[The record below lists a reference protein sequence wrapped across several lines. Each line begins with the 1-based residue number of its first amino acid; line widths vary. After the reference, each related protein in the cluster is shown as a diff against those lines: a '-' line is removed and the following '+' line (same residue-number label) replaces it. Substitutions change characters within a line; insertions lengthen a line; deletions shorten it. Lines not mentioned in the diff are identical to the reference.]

1 MAWHIGNT
9 TVRTPYRLIGALEHL
24 PNSKFNGA
32 LSGKEDEAEFA
43 LFLDELGLVSTN
55 PNGNYTDLLGRKWR
69 SALYQLGFITPLLSS
84 RWPSGKIDPKLKPV
98 TDLVDGLTG
107 RQYEVTPSG
116 LRLGKSKNI
125 LEQQDCFLRTLAAYQ
140 CPSIVEKGQGQPFS
154 PLKHSIRILLEL
166 ERRIGSSR
174 VSFEEFALV
183 VQNSTSA
190 EDIVTI
196 CDRLITLRSDR
207 ASAARNVAAFDRSAY
222 ADASAVQGV
231 LPETLRDYADL
242 SMRYLKATGIFQSAG
257 RGISLSPGR
266 RLLAELL
273 AAETAVISDPATYLV
288 RLWRGADLP
297 TDNLVESMAIV
308 EDLRARLEQRGVAT
322 ATLPATTDQKQID
335 TYRFGLETQ
344 LRYLDE
350 QEYADQQKDQFDEIT
365 CWLSALASGRKVTGP
380 AGQFIM
386 VPKGEAP
393 AYLEWALWRAFLAI
407 NGLVNKPWEARR
419 FQIDQDFL
427 PVGCAPGGG
436 PDAFFEFDD
445 NVIVLEA
452 TLSDSSRQEA
462 MEGEPV
468 RRHVAD
474 FEKRYDG
481 TGKKVYGLF
490 VARNINSNTA
500 HTFRMGEWYLPDD
513 SDIYLDIV
521 PVRLDQLIAIFQARL
536 TSPGTVRVSLLQ
548 LLSKA
553 RQLATRP
560 APKWKTLIAEI
571 VEQLNQ
577 DPA

>member
-1 MAWHIGNT
+1 MTWYIGNT

-24 PNSKFNGA
+24 PNSQFNGA
-32 LSGKEDEAEFA
+32 LSDKEDQAGFA
-43 LFLDELGLVSTN
+43 LFLDELGLVSTDL
-55 PNGNYTDLLGRKWR
+55 NGNYTDLLGRKWR
-69 SALYQLGFITPLLSS
+69 SALYQLGFITPPMSKRL
-84 RWPSGKIDPKLKPV
+84 PSGKIDPQLKPI

-107 RQYEVTPSG
+107 RQYEVTPIG
-116 LRLGKSKNI
+116 LRLGKSTNI
-125 LEQQDCFLRTLAAYQ
+125 LEQQDCFLRALAAYQ
-140 CPSIVEKGQGQPFS
+140 YPSVVEDGEGQPFS
-154 PLKHSIRILLEL
+154 PLRHSIAILLEL
-166 ERRIGSSR
+166 ERSTDSSR

-190 EDIVTI
+190 EDVATI
-196 CDRLITLRSDR
+196 CSRLISLRR
-207 ASAARNVAAFDRSAY
+207 ARAAAAGNITAFDRSAY

-231 LPETLRDYADL
+231 KATTLRDYADL

-273 AAETAVISDPATYLV
+273 AADTDIIIDPTAYLS

-297 TDNLVESMAIV
+297 TDNLVESMVIIK
-308 EDLRARLEQRGVAT
+308 DLRTRLEQRGVKT
-322 ATLPATTDQKQID
+322 PILPATTDQKQID
-335 TYRFGLETQ
+335 TYRFGLETE

-350 QEYADQQKDQFDEIT
+350 QEYADQQKHQFDEIM
-365 CWLSALASGRKVTGP
+365 CWLSALASGKKVSGP
-380 AGQFIM
+380 AGQQIS
-386 VPKGEAP
+386 VPNGEAP

-407 NGLVNKPWEARR
+407 NNLVNKPWEARR

-445 NVIVLEA
+445 TVIVLEA

-474 FEKRYDG
+474 FEQRYKNS
-481 TGKKVYGLF
+481 GKKVYGLF
-490 VARNINSNTA
+490 VARNVNSNTA

-513 SDIYLDIV
+513 SPLYLDIV
-521 PVRLDQLIAIFQARL
+521 PIRLDQLISIFEARL
-536 TSPGTVRVSLLQ
+536 SAPNTVKEPLLKM
-548 LLSKA
+548 LSKA
-553 RQLATRP
+553 RGLVNRP
-560 APKWKTLIAEI
+560 APQWKEHIAEI
-571 VEQLNQ
+571 VQQISQE
-577 DPA
+577 PI